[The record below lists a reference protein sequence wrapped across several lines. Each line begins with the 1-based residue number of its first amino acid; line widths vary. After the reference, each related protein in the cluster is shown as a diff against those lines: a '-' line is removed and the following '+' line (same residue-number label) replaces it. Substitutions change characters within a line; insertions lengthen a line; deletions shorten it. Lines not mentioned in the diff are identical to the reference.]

1 MVTLEQQEA
10 FLPDVA
16 VREIFAQSIYTSFRP
31 SFPYRDTLKR
41 WFFLFLITNNHDDDR
56 STF

>member
-1 MVTLEQQEA
+1 MTTTEKQEA

-16 VREIFAQSIYTSFRP
+16 VREIFGQSIYASFRP
-31 SFPYRDTLKR
+31 SFPYRDTFKR
-41 WFFLFLITNNHDDDR
+41 WFFMSLITNNHNDDR